1 MNYISKLKARKKKNP
16 FTHRQ
21 KDPKPVPGA
30 FSEHTKNEPSHPR
43 VKRHALSELRYNQV
57 LVIWKFLSRT
67 KQTAGFLAHGLRQ
80 CRLPNS
86 SVAAFPHDIVIP
98 HTVTGSHRPH
108 TCFPFTLWPSTI
120 GLQRHRLPHVIQLRT
135 HYKIDTLA
143 CQRTKCRKYNT
154 LRLQLPCFPVISRC
168 RSGYPNNFSA
178 FVI

>member
-16 FTHRQ
+16 STNRQ

-80 CRLPNS
+80 CRLPNF
-86 SVAAFPHDIVIP
+86 SVAAFPHGIINSL
-98 HTVTGSHRPH
+98 TVTGSHRPH
-108 TCFPFTLWPSTI
+108 TCFPFTLQTSIIWLAEAPAASCYS
-120 GLQRHRLPHVIQLRT
+120 VI
-135 HYKIDTLA
+135 IIIILA
-143 CQRTKCRKYNT
+143 
-154 LRLQLPCFPVISRC
+154 
-168 RSGYPNNFSA
+168 
-178 FVI
+178 